1 MNNRTRTVTFNA
13 PKEKVFD
20 YVSNIENLPKWATG
34 FCLELKKAGS
44 DYKVKTPDGEIYFW
58 IDADKKSGVL
68 DMFGGP
74 TKDQAACWPARVA
87 GLPDRTS
94 VLIFTAVQLP
104 DVPDEVFEM
113 QCKSLDE
120 EFENIRRA
128 VE

>member
-1 MNNRTRTVTFNA
+1 MNNRTKTVTLNA
-13 PKEKVFD
+13 PREKVFD

-34 FCLELKKAGS
+34 FCLELKKEGS
-44 DYKVKTPDGEIYFW
+44 DYKVKTPDGEIHFR
-58 IDADKKSGVL
+58 IEADRQTGVV

-74 TKDQAACWPARVA
+74 VKDRAACWPARVA
-87 GLPDRTS
+87 PLPDNTS
-94 VLIFTAVQLP
+94 VLIFTAVQPP

>member
-13 PKEKVFD
+13 PKDKVFD

-34 FCLELKKAGS
+34 FCRELKKTGS

-74 TKDQAACWPARVA
+74 TKDQAVGWPARVA
-87 GLPDRTS
+87 GLPDNTS
-94 VLIFTAVQLP
+94 VLIFTALQLP
-104 DVPDEVFEM
+104 DVTDEVFEM

>member
-1 MNNRTRTVTFNA
+1 MNNRTKTVTFNA

-20 YVSNIENLPKWATG
+20 YLSNIENLPKWATG
-34 FCLELKKAGS
+34 FCRELKRTGK
-44 DYKVKTPDGEIYFW
+44 DYKVVTSEGEMYFW

-74 TKDQAACWPARVA
+74 SKDEAACWPARVA
-87 GLPDRTS
+87 GLPDNTS

-104 DVPDEVFEM
+104 GVPDETFEM
-113 QCKSLDE
+113 QCRSLDG